1 MHDIMNK
8 KNSFASLFRPNFIN
22 PFFFFMVFLVGILLI
37 AVSWEYF
44 PIKLYLVATWL
55 GGETRFSESQFWHR
69 ADM

>member
-8 KNSFASLFRPNFIN
+8 KNSFSSLFRPNFIN
-22 PFFFFMVFLVGILLI
+22 PFFLMVFLVGFLLI

-44 PIKLYLVATWL
+44 PIKLYLFATWL